1 MSMRTKWMVALTLL
15 AAMAA
20 AAALAWLRVPVVP
33 VAAVRSAP
41 LVQTV
46 VVSARVASPVRV
58 FLGST
63 VTGRVAEVPVR
74 EGAVLQAGD
83 LVLRLEDAEWAA
95 AVRQAEAALA
105 SAQAR
110 LQGQQALT
118 VPLATQQLLQARAN
132 AEAAERERVRSEAL
146 FAQGFIGQARLDEAH
161 RAAEVAQSQRRAAEA
176 QQAANAQGSELA
188 QVRARVQE
196 AEAALAAARA
206 RLAQARVLAPAA
218 AVLLQRLAE
227 PGQIVQPGTR
237 LAELALRQPPQLV
250 AQVDE
255 KFLGQLA
262 VGQLA
267 SVLADAYPGRP
278 FEARV
283 ASIAPL
289 VDAQRGAVEVK
300 LALPAPPDFLRD
312 DLTVSVEIATAR
324 RERALVL
331 PAEALRPGGV
341 VLVVAEGRIASRSVK
356 TGLRSLVEVE
366 VLGGLRE
373 GEQVVLDGTW
383 PPGTRVRTGAAA
395 TATGRAGGEGAAAAT
410 QAMGR

>member
-1 MSMRTKWMVALTLL
+1 MALVLAAAVVVALGV
-15 AAMAA
+15 
-20 AAALAWLRVPVVP
+20 AWLRVPVVP
-33 VAAVRSAP
+33 VAAVRAAP

-63 VTGRVAEVPVR
+63 VTGRVAEVPLR

-105 SAQAR
+105 SARAR

-146 FAQGFIGQARLDEAH
+146 FAQGFIGQARLDEAR
-161 RAAEVAQSQRRAAEA
+161 RAAEVALSQRRAAEA
-176 QQAANAQGSELA
+176 QQTANAQGSELA
-188 QVRARVQE
+188 QVQARVQE

-206 RLAQARVLAPAA
+206 RLAQSRVLAPAA

-262 VGQLA
+262 VGQVA

-283 ASIAPL
+283 ASIAPV

-341 VLVVAEGRIASRSVK
+341 VLVLADGRIASRTVK
-356 TGLRSLVEVE
+356 TGLRSLAEVE
-366 VLGGLRE
+366 VLEGLRE
-373 GEQVVLDGTW
+373 GDQVVLDGSW
-383 PPGTRVRTGAAA
+383 PPGTRARAGAAVA
-395 TATGRAGGEGAAAAT
+395 APGTRAGGEGAAAAT
-410 QAMGR
+410 QSMGR

>member
-1 MSMRTKWMVALTLL
+1 MGAAEDRRDDARDDRGDEPRGRTHPGRL
-15 AAMAA
+15 AE
-20 AAALAWLRVPVVP
+20 
-33 VAAVRSAP
+33 
-41 LVQTV
+41 
-46 VVSARVASPVRV
+46 
-58 FLGST
+58 
-63 VTGRVAEVPVR
+63 AER
-74 EGAVLQAGD
+74 Q
-83 LVLRLEDAEWAA
+83 RLE
-95 AVRQAEAALA
+95 
-105 SAQAR
+105 
-110 LQGQQALT
+110 
-118 VPLATQQLLQARAN
+118 QQLLQARAN

-146 FAQGFIGQARLDEAH
+146 FAQGFIGQARLDEAR

-176 QQAANAQGSELA
+176 QQAANVQGSELA

-206 RLAQARVLAPAA
+206 RLAQSRVLAPAA

-262 VGQLA
+262 VGQVA

-341 VLVVAEGRIASRSVK
+341 VLVLAEGRIASRTVK
-356 TGLRSLVEVE
+356 TGLRSLAEVE
-366 VLGGLRE
+366 VMDGLRE
-373 GEQVVLDGTW
+373 GDQVVLDGTW
-383 PPGTRVRTGAAA
+383 PPGTRARPGAPVAA
-395 TATGRAGGEGAAAAT
+395 PGTRAGGEGAAAAFPALVGEAPDVAKPDRAANRRDEKRRARCPARVGPFRRL
-410 QAMGR
+410 QRSGPAGSGCCRC

>member
-1 MSMRTKWMVALTLL
+1 MALVL
-15 AAMAA
+15 AAAVVVA
-20 AAALAWLRVPVVP
+20 VAVAWLRVPEVP
-33 VAAVRSAP
+33 VAAVRAAP

-63 VTGRVAEVPVR
+63 VTGRVAEVPLR
-74 EGAVLQAGD
+74 EGALLQAGD

-105 SAQAR
+105 SARAR

-146 FAQGFIGQARLDEAH
+146 FAQGFIGQARLDEAR

-176 QQAANAQGSELA
+176 QQTANAQGSELA
-188 QVRARVQE
+188 QVQARVQE

-206 RLAQARVLAPAA
+206 RLAQSRVLAPAA

-262 VGQLA
+262 VGQVA
-267 SVLADAYPGRP
+267 GVLADAYPGRP

-283 ASIAPL
+283 ASIAPV

-341 VLVVAEGRIASRSVK
+341 VLVLADGRIESRTVK
-356 TGLRSLVEVE
+356 TGLRSLAEVE
-366 VLGGLRE
+366 VLDGLRE
-373 GEQVVLDGTW
+373 GEQVVLDGSW
-383 PPGTRVRTGAAA
+383 PPGTRARAGAAVA
-395 TATGRAGGEGAAAAT
+395 APGTRVGGEGAAAAT
-410 QAMGR
+410 QSMGR